1 MELSEI
7 EARVLGA
14 LMEKARTTPDVYPL
28 TLNSLVL
35 ACNQKT
41 SRDPVTEFDEDEVET
56 ALDSLREKHLAM
68 RVDMAGSRT
77 AKFRE
82 NVASLWELEREEY
95 ALLTVLL
102 LRGPQ
107 TPGQLRQRCERLF
120 PFAELPQVTDWLV
133 RMQQREDEPHTLV
146 QSLGRAPGT
155 KEIRYTHTLAPIP
168 DHVPPAEPG
177 PLYADEQ
184 GPAPAVASE
193 PAPALEKEPGR
204 LDRLE
209 ESVEQLEKR
218 VAELETLL
226 NDLTS

>member
-1 MELSEI
+1 MELSDI
-7 EARVLGA
+7 EGRVLGA

-41 SRDPVTEFDEDEVET
+41 SRDPVTNYDEDEVEH
-56 ALDSLREKHLAM
+56 ALESLREKHLAM

-82 NVASLWELEREEY
+82 NIATHWELDREEY

-120 PFAELPQVTDWLV
+120 PFAELPQVTDWLG
-133 RMQQREDEPHTLV
+133 RMQHREDEPHTLV

-155 KEIRYTHTLAPIP
+155 KEIRYAHTLAPVP
-168 DHVPPAEPG
+168 AHTPAAEPEDQGSLRGENPPAAHAEPK
-177 PLYADEQ
+177 P
-184 GPAPAVASE
+184 PAP
-193 PAPALEKEPGR
+193 
-204 LDRLE
+204 DRLAQVE
-209 ESVEQLEKR
+209 ESVRKLEER
-218 VAELETLL
+218 VAELENLL
-226 NDLTS
+226 NELTS

>member
-28 TLNSLVL
+28 TLNSVVL

-41 SRDPVTEFDEDEVET
+41 SRDPVTQFDEDEVEQ

-82 NVASLWELEREEY
+82 NIASLWELEREEY

-120 PFAELPQVTDWLV
+120 PFAELPQVTDWLG
-133 RMQQREDEPHTLV
+133 RMQRREEEPHTLV

-155 KEIRYTHTLAPIP
+155 KEIRYSHTLAPVP
-168 DHVPPAEPG
+168 EHVPPAEPG
-177 PLYADEQ
+177 FPDTHEPNPPASSPLET
-184 GPAPAVASE
+184 APDPSE
-193 PAPALEKEPGR
+193 EPSR
-204 LDRLE
+204 LDQLE
-209 ESVEQLEKR
+209 ESVQQLEKR
-218 VAELETLL
+218 ISELEILL
-226 NDLTS
+226 NDLTT

>member
-1 MELSEI
+1 MELNVI

-41 SRDPVTEFDEDEVET
+41 SRDPVTNYDEDEVEH
-56 ALDSLREKHLAM
+56 ALETLREKHLAM

-82 NVASLWELEREEY
+82 NIASHWDLAREEY

-120 PFAELPQVTDWLV
+120 PFAELPQVIDWLG
-133 RMQQREDEPHTLV
+133 RMQNREDEPLTLV

-155 KEIRYTHTLAPIP
+155 KEIRYAHTLAP
-168 DHVPPAEPG
+168 VPEHTPAAEPE
-177 PLYADEQ
+177 AH
-184 GPAPAVASE
+184 APAWRE
-193 PAPALEKEPGR
+193 PPSAANVEARQPEP
-204 LDRLE
+204 DRLA
-209 ESVEQLEKR
+209 QLEASVKKLEER
-218 VAELETLL
+218 LAELENLL
-226 NDLTS
+226 NELTS

>member
-1 MELSEI
+1 MELSDI

-41 SRDPVTEFDEDEVET
+41 SRDPVTNYDEDEVEH
-56 ALDSLREKHLAM
+56 ALESLREKHLAM

-82 NVASLWELEREEY
+82 NIARHWELEREEY

-107 TPGQLRQRCERLF
+107 TPGQLRQRSERLF
-120 PFAELPQVTDWLV
+120 PFAELPQVIDWLG
-133 RMQQREDEPHTLV
+133 RMQNRDDEPLSLV

-155 KEIRYTHTLAPIP
+155 KEIRYAHTLSPVPEHAPAAEP
-168 DHVPPAEPG
+168 EAHGPVAGERPPAIRVEDRSPEPDR
-177 PLYADEQ
+177 LA
-184 GPAPAVASE
+184 
-193 PAPALEKEPGR
+193 ALEASMQK
-204 LDRLE
+204 LE
-209 ESVEQLEKR
+209 ER
-218 VAELETLL
+218 VAELENLL
-226 NDLTS
+226 NELTS

>member
-1 MELSEI
+1 MELSEV

-41 SRDPVTEFDEDEVET
+41 SREPVTDYDEEEVEA
-56 ALDSLREKHLAM
+56 ALETLREKRLAM

-77 AKFRE
+77 PKFRE
-82 NVASLWELEREEY
+82 NAATLWELEREEA

-120 PFAELPQVTDWLV
+120 PFAELPQVSDWLG
-133 RMQQREDEPHTLV
+133 RMQTREEEPHCLIH
-146 QSLGRAPGT
+146 SLGRAPGT
-155 KEIRYTHTLAPIP
+155 KEIRYTHTLRPLPEEGAGWESPSTTGEAAPSRRSERA
-168 DHVPPAEPG
+168 AET
-177 PLYADEQ
+177 ERIE
-184 GPAPAVASE
+184 S
-193 PAPALEKEPGR
+193 
-204 LDRLE
+204 LE
-209 ESVEQLEKR
+209 EAVQDLQARIAQLEK
-218 VAELETLL
+218 LL
-226 NDLTS
+226 NELTS

>member
-7 EARVLGA
+7 EARVLGT

-41 SRDPVTEFDEDEVET
+41 SRDPVTHYDEEEVEH
-56 ALDSLREKHLAM
+56 ALEILREKHLAI

-82 NVASLWELEREEY
+82 NCAVAWELEREEV

-107 TPGQLRQRCERLF
+107 TPGQLRPRCERLF
-120 PFAELPQVTDWLV
+120 PFAELPQVTDWLR
-133 RMQQREDEPHTLV
+133 RMQKREEEPHTLI

-155 KEIRYTHTLAPIP
+155 KEIRYTHTLTPVPEHIP
-168 DHVPPAEPG
+168 AAEAETPDRGTPEEQTLG
-177 PLYADEQ
+177 PKRTATAD
-184 GPAPAVASE
+184 
-193 PAPALEKEPGR
+193 GR
-204 LDRLE
+204 LENLE
-209 ESVEQLEKR
+209 ETVRNLENR
-218 VAELETLL
+218 VTELETLL
-226 NDLTS
+226 NELTT

>member
-7 EARVLGA
+7 EARVLGT

-41 SRDPVTEFDEDEVET
+41 SRDPVTHYDEEEVEH
-56 ALDSLREKHLAM
+56 ALETLREKHLAM

-82 NVASLWELEREEY
+82 NCAVAWELEREEV

-120 PFAELPQVTDWLV
+120 PFAELPQVTDWLR
-133 RMQQREDEPHTLV
+133 RMQKREEEPHTLI

-155 KEIRYTHTLAPIP
+155 KEIRYTHTLTPVPEHIP
-168 DHVPPAEPG
+168 AAEAETRDRGTPEEQMPG
-177 PLYADEQ
+177 PKRTAAGD
-184 GPAPAVASE
+184 
-193 PAPALEKEPGR
+193 GR
-204 LDRLE
+204 LENLE
-209 ESVEQLEKR
+209 ETVRNLENR
-218 VAELETLL
+218 VTELETLL
-226 NDLTS
+226 NELTT